1 MAKAK
6 PKAKPSFQPKI
17 GRPLTYTPEQLS
29 SKFEEYA
36 VWVKENPR
44 LNYKVLADGNEVPV
58 RIERPLTLSG
68 FTVFAH
74 IHPDTFRNFEKRE
87 EFFEVCACIRA
98 RIETDQLEGAL
109 CEQFNPTIA
118 SRVLH
123 LADRQDITT
132 NGKEIQPSGPAIS
145 VTLDAAAASIIQSI
159 GKQTISKSAD
169 DGE

>member
-6 PKAKPSFQPKI
+6 PKVSDQAKK
-17 GRPLTYTPEQLS
+17 GRPVTYSPERLA

-36 VWVKENPR
+36 VWAKNNPR
-44 LNYKVLADGNEVPV
+44 INYKILSDGSESKV
-58 RIERPLTLSG
+58 RLERPLTLSG
-68 FTVFAH
+68 FTVFAK
-74 IHPDTFRNFEKRE
+74 IHPHTFGNLEKRE
-87 EFFEVCACIRA
+87 EFLDVCARIRA

-118 SRVLH
+118 SRVLM

-145 VTLDAAAASIIQSI
+145 ITIDEAAASIIQSI
-159 GKQTISKSAD
+159 GKQNC
-169 DGE
+169 GERNDE